1 MKAKLENGT
10 VKITNYYD
18 GIAEGIRLTLTDK
31 DGNESEIA
39 LDILKD
45 TGEARAII
53 YKYDIAMQVPD
64 CWTDFDEHRKDY
76 KEMLSSRFNENLADK
91 ILKIIDYN
99 WSDFTEETAIVI
111 TVEGT
116 KCLTW
121 ITDEF
126 TPIECAEKVFP
137 FDEKQ
142 IYPIQMAEMKIC
154 FKRW

>member
-1 MKAKLENGT
+1 M
-10 VKITNYYD
+10 
-18 GIAEGIRLTLTDK
+18 TL
-31 DGNESEIA
+31 NNNQYEFV
-39 LDILKD
+39 LD
-45 TGEARAII
+45 
-53 YKYDIAMQVPD
+53 VPKN
-64 CWTDFDEHRKDY
+64 WTDFDEHREDY
-76 KEMLSSRFNENLADK
+76 REMLSSQFNENLADK

-99 WSDFTEETAIVI
+99 WSDFAEETAIVI

-142 IYPIQMAEMKIC
+142 IYPMQMAEMKIC
-154 FKRW
+154 FKRYY

>member
-1 MKAKLENGT
+1 M
-10 VKITNYYD
+10 
-18 GIAEGIRLTLTDK
+18 TL
-31 DGNESEIA
+31 NNNQYE
-39 LDILKD
+39 
-45 TGEARAII
+45 
-53 YKYDIAMQVPD
+53 IAMQVPD
-64 CWTDFDEHRKDY
+64 NWTDFDEYRENY
-76 KEMLSSRFNENLADK
+76 KEMLASQFNENLADK

-99 WSDFTEETAIVI
+99 WSDFAEETAIVI

-142 IYPIQMAEMKIC
+142 IYPMQMAEMKIC
-154 FKRW
+154 FKRYY